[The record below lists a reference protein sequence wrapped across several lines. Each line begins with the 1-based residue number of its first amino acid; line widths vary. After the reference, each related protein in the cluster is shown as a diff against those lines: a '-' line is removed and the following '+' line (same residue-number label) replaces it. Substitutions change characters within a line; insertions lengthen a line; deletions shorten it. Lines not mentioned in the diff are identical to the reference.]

1 MLNSVRQKRVLMIF
15 YIKTT
20 DEQAALITHL
30 QLQVDA
36 QGDYSRRRNII
47 IDGLNGASE
56 TTEQSHAKVEKLLKD
71 KLELPDI
78 KIDTAHRISKKD
90 SSKTGPRTLI
100 VRLCKDDNRLKIMKN
115 SKKLKN
121 TGIYI
126 NEDYSDGTMKV
137 RQSKQQQL
145 KEAREGGLHERSKSC
160 HKE

>member
-78 KIDTAHRISKKD
+78 KIDTAHRIPKKD
-90 SSKTGPRTLI
+90 SSKTGPRTLT
-100 VRLCKDDNRLKIMKN
+100 V
-115 SKKLKN
+115 
-121 TGIYI
+121 
-126 NEDYSDGTMKV
+126 
-137 RQSKQQQL
+137 
-145 KEAREGGLHERSKSC
+145 
-160 HKE
+160 